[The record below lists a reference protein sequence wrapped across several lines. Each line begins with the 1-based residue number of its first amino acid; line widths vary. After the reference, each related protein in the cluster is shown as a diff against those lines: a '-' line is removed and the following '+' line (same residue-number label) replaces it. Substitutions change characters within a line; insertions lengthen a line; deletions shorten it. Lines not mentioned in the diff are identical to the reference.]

1 MAKPLLSSTFLSFP
15 KLLLWGLPLIGLLA
29 YTWIAGGLPSNY
41 LPSFMQQA
49 ETWEHKLAHLVS
61 TRPMFFPGSKHW
73 LDFSVNQLE
82 QGLMS
87 QYISDLVEFLEA
99 NCS

>member
-29 YTWIAGGLPSNY
+29 YTWLAAGPTSNY

-61 TRPMFFPGSKHW
+61 TRPIFFPGSERW
-73 LDFSVNQLE
+73 LGLSVNHLK

-87 QYISDLVEFLEA
+87 QYISDLVEFLQTNRA
-99 NCS
+99 

>member
-29 YTWIAGGLPSNY
+29 YTWLARGPTSSY

-61 TRPMFFPGSKHW
+61 TRPIFFPGSERW
-73 LDFSVNQLE
+73 LGLSVNHLK

-87 QYISDLVEFLEA
+87 QYISDLVEFLQT
-99 NCS
+99 NCA

>member
-29 YTWIAGGLPSNY
+29 YTWLAGGPTSNY

-61 TRPMFFPGSKHW
+61 
-73 LDFSVNQLE
+73 
-82 QGLMS
+82 
-87 QYISDLVEFLEA
+87 
-99 NCS
+99 